1 MGDAGTSKPSGRS
14 LLSYLEWRAKDT
26 PDAPCF
32 QQPNKDFSEVK
43 SYSYDQVLHMV
54 NNLASWLIEKIGD
67 SPSQSV
73 VAYFGAADS
82 RYVLV
87 PLAAKRADFLV
98 SN

>member
-1 MGDAGTSKPSGRS
+1 
-14 LLSYLEWRAKDT
+14 
-26 PDAPCF
+26 
-32 QQPNKDFSEVK
+32 
-43 SYSYDQVLHMV
+43 MV
-54 NNLASWLIEKIGD
+54 NNLASWLIEKLGD